1 MPYRPN
7 KKMRDNATAA
17 LAHRKTLPPSR
28 QFGTAV
34 GLARA
39 RDIKNN
45 VALSKRTINRMRSFL
60 ARHRANYEKQ
70 KRLPR
75 KDRGKAYW
83 SYQLWG
89 GAAAIAWTNDK
100 LRRYERAG
108 E

>member
-17 LAHRKTLPPSR
+17 LAHRKTLPPSK

-45 VALSKRTINRMRSFL
+45 VRLSKNSIQRMRSFL

-70 KRLPR
+70 AKLPLAQ
-75 KDRGKAYW
+75 RGKAYW
-83 SYQLWG
+83 AYQLWG
-89 GAAAIAWTNDK
+89 GKAAIAWANDK
-100 LRRYERAG
+100 LKRYERAG